1 MLGRLHLRVPG
12 VTKSNLRQL
21 RLARKLPIVPLVVLA
36 AAPVVAIL
44 ERTSGEKDAS
54 SAIEEMTQ
62 GHAFNRGHTL
72 FLEDISGSMNS
83 YDTTVMRRLTALE
96 SAGMLSG
103 DHQHIGAGGNE
114 LPDFLEQVRQYAPR
128 KDIDTL
134 YVFADFNW
142 DWDGSG
148 RGKND
153 CVNSDAGSGP
163 PVDLLRPTKWR
174 IYFETVNC
182 DPPPAL
188 AQLAEESGG
197 GIIRTSSK
205 E

>member
-1 MLGRLHLRVPG
+1 M
-12 VTKSNLRQL
+12 
-21 RLARKLPIVPLVVLA
+21 
-36 AAPVVAIL
+36 VAIL
-44 ERTSGEKDAS
+44 ERAQGEKDAS
-54 SAIEEMTQ
+54 SAIEQIAEEH
-62 GHAFNRGHTL
+62 GFNRGHTL
-72 FLEDISGSMNS
+72 FLRDVSGSMDS
-83 YDTTVMRRLTALE
+83 YDATVRRRLTALG

-103 DHQHIGAGGNE
+103 DHQDIGSGGDE
-114 LPDFLEQVRQYAPR
+114 FPDFSNQVGQYAPR

-153 CVNSDAGSGP
+153 CVNSDAGVGP
-163 PVDLLRPTKWR
+163 TLDLLRSTKWL

-197 GIIRTSSK
+197 GVIRASSK

>member
-1 MLGRLHLRVPG
+1 LRVPG

-21 RLARKLPIVPLVVLA
+21 RLATKLPIAPLVVLA
-36 AAPVVAIL
+36 SVPVFAIL
-44 ERTSGEKDAS
+44 ESTSGEKDAS
-54 SAIEEMTQ
+54 SAIEEIAQ
-62 GHAFNRGHTL
+62 EHAFNRGHTL
-72 FLEDISGSMNS
+72 FLRDVSGSMDS
-83 YDTTVMRRLTALE
+83 YDAAVKQRLAALG
-96 SAGMLSG
+96 SAGMLSE
-103 DHQHIGAGGNE
+103 DHQDIGMGGNE
-114 LPDFLEQVRQYAPR
+114 FPDFREQVGQFAPR

-148 RGKND
+148 RGKNYCID
-153 CVNSDAGSGP
+153 SDAGTEP
-163 PVDLLRPTKWR
+163 TVNLLRSTRWR

-197 GIIRTSSK
+197 SVIRTPSK